1 MAEIA
6 IRAQNL
12 SFRYPHAENNALSD
26 LSLEI
31 PRYSCTVILGPN
43 GAGKSTLFSLIC
55 GLLKSEQQVEFPCF
69 DSSKRFMSYGT
80 QNCALYDSL
89 SVYENLEFFGKL
101 MDVEDLFQKILSLC
115 DSLALTEHLQKR
127 ISSCSGG
134 TRQRTHFAVS
144 MLCEAPLLILDEPF
158 NNIDPESRLLLKACL
173 RDYLS
178 KQKGTLVLSSHQLEA
193 LDDLWTDLIFIK
205 SGRVKETLRKSE
217 NFRDSR
223 LEALFFELKE
233 SSETVSR

>member
-1 MAEIA
+1 MTDIA
-6 IRAQNL
+6 IRTQNL
-12 SFRYPHAENNALSD
+12 SFRYPHTRSNALSD

-43 GAGKSTLFSLIC
+43 GAGKSTLFSLIS
-55 GLLKSEQQVEFPCF
+55 GLFKAEQQVEFPCF
-69 DSSKRFMSYGT
+69 DCSKRFMSYGT

-101 MDVEDLFQKILSLC
+101 MDVENLSQKIFSLC
-115 DSLALTEHLQKR
+115 ESLALTEHLRKR

-144 MLCEAPLLILDEPF
+144 LLCEAPLLILDEPF
-158 NNIDPESRLLLKACL
+158 NNVDPESRLLLKACL
-173 RDYLS
+173 HDYLS

-193 LDDLWTDLIFIK
+193 LDDIWTDLIFIK
-205 SGRVKETLRKSE
+205 GGRKKESIKKSE
-217 NFRDSR
+217 DFKDSR
-223 LEALFFELKE
+223 LEALFFELKD
-233 SSETVSR
+233 SSEALSL